1 MFGPSEI
8 PCRRHTRA
16 WLEYGEK
23 PVFSTPGLF
32 SCQAY
37 LYKFFIFNRL
47 IKILRKNFAIFVKA
61 ILECALFSD
70 GLLPFDKN
78 IKRKKSFY
86 EYTIAS

>member
-1 MFGPSEI
+1 MYKHGGKPIFSGSDPVL
-8 PCRRHTRA
+8 PTR
-16 WLEYGEK
+16 
-23 PVFSTPGLF
+23 
-32 SCQAY
+32 
-37 LYKFFIFNRL
+37 LYKFLIFNRL
-47 IKILRKNFAIFVKA
+47 IKILRKIFAIFVKA